1 MRASN
6 RVYPPYFGGHSRD
19 LRSVERF
26 IAIWLASKVICR
38 CRMAVWTGTF
48 PLNPL
53 PLIKVVHDERR
64 DGDRRAGQL
73 HRRGD
78 DSGKR
83 GHGEGGDRYDVHE
96 QHAVHGRDDLVAHIP
111 AQHGDGAGDE
121 RHVEEL
127 RHDRPSLTAGR
138 NRNVP
143 QLDQHDIDRV
153 HADESEKSRHRR
165 VAVRRPCRKKAHA
178 RCVDDPA
185 KSADEERDVDDVALR
200 LIEGA
205 EGIALRYHQDDADKG
220 EQDEADR
227 IERRTNPR
235 ITQFTGSARSG
246 IVAVMIAALRAPV
259 GPASCCPRKMRKLK
273 PAKPVVPKSQA
284 RRWRSP
290 LRLKAPFPSRA
301 KSRTAKG
308 MAAIVYRMAV
318 KLKGSIWVSADV
330 ITGNMQPHE
339 TVAM

>member
-1 MRASN
+1 MRSCAIPHRMILNFIAESMVSSSPACAPLSCDRAIFSAVWSARATSKTWPPGPGLKHGPPFVAQMRASN

-26 IAIWLASKVICR
+26 ISIWLASKVICR
-38 CRMAVWTGTF
+38 CRMAAWTGTF
-48 PLNPL
+48 PLTPL

-64 DGDRRAGQL
+64 DCDRRAGQL

-83 GHGEGGDRYDVHE
+83 GYGEGGDRYDVHE

-143 QLDQHDIDRV
+143 QLDQHDVDRV

-165 VAVRRPCRKKAHA
+165 VAVRRPCRKKARA

-185 KSADEERDVDDVALR
+185 KSADEERD
-200 LIEGA
+200 
-205 EGIALRYHQDDADKG
+205 
-220 EQDEADR
+220 
-227 IERRTNPR
+227 
-235 ITQFTGSARSG
+235 
-246 IVAVMIAALRAPV
+246 
-259 GPASCCPRKMRKLK
+259 
-273 PAKPVVPKSQA
+273 
-284 RRWRSP
+284 
-290 LRLKAPFPSRA
+290 
-301 KSRTAKG
+301 
-308 MAAIVYRMAV
+308 
-318 KLKGSIWVSADV
+318 
-330 ITGNMQPHE
+330 
-339 TVAM
+339 